1 MYKKIVLITIISLSL
16 QVNAQTLFTYGNKTV
31 SKKEFLAAFDKN
43 PSVEISRRKA
53 LDEYKNLFINFK
65 LKVQSAYDEKL
76 NETNIF
82 KSESETFKKQIT
94 ESFINEE
101 ANIKTLLAEAFERS
115 QKDINLSQIFI
126 PNGTDTVATR
136 MEIFKA
142 YQELVAGKKFKE
154 VLNKFC
160 TDKSLLETEG
170 NIGYITIFSLPYEIE
185 NIVYGLKKD
194 QFSFPYK
201 SAYGWH
207 IFKNIN
213 DRAAV
218 GKRKMAQILLSYPPN
233 YTEQEKESIDK
244 KAKDIY
250 DRLLKGEDFGKLA
263 EAYSNDYSTSNN
275 NGFMG
280 EVGLGK
286 YNKDFEEQIF
296 SLKNNGDVSPMF
308 FTKFGVHIL
317 KLIEKNSV
325 AKSMHD
331 DKFMEELR
339 VQLDKSDRL
348 AIAKKNLVSKWKN
361 LIGYRKAFYNSK
373 EAWAFIDSSLKGK
386 QINNLLS
393 FINDSTLL
401 FSFKTENIRLY
412 QFIDYIKNVRYS
424 GAAERTSSEYEVL
437 LKMFEEMKTS
447 EYYKN
452 HLEEFNINFKQQMKE
467 FNDANLLFAAMDK
480 HVWNKAAID
489 TIELQNYFEK
499 NKTKYIWQPGVA
511 AINVTAN
518 SLNDAQL
525 LANKISATPEKWRD
539 IVYHSDINAMA
550 DSARYEYNQ
559 LPNFQSS
566 NQYTINKCTE
576 PIKNKNE
583 EQYSF
588 VYVTNVFNKPE
599 PRIFNES
606 KGMVINDY
614 QQVLE
619 KNWVES
625 LKKKY
630 PIKWDEAVW
639 KTIK

>member
-1 MYKKIVLITIISLSL
+1 MFKKIVFLNVILFSL
-16 QVNAQTLFTYGNKTV
+16 QLHAQTLFTYGNKSV

-43 PSVEISRRKA
+43 PNVEISRRKA
-53 LDEYKNLFINFK
+53 LDEYKDLFINFK

-101 ANIKTLLAEAFERS
+101 ANIKTLLVEAFERS

-126 PNGTDTVATR
+126 SNGSDTVATR

-142 YQELVAGKKFKE
+142 YQELLSGKKFKE

-160 TDKSLLETEG
+160 TDKSLLEAEG
-170 NIGYITIFSLPYEIE
+170 NIGYITVFSLPYEIE
-185 NIVYGLKKD
+185 NVVYGLKKD

-207 IFKNIN
+207 IFKNVN
-213 DRAAV
+213 ERPAV
-218 GKRKMAQILLSYPPN
+218 GKRKMAQILLAYPKN
-233 YTEQEKESIDK
+233 YTQEEKAAIDK
-244 KAKDIY
+244 KAKEIY
-250 DRLLKGEDFGKLA
+250 DRVIKGEDFGKLA
-263 EAYSNDYSTSNN
+263 ETFSNDYSTSNN

-296 SLKNNGDVSPMF
+296 NLQKNGELSPMF
-308 FTKFGVHIL
+308 YTKYGVHIL
-317 KLIEKNSV
+317 KLIEKILV
-325 AKSMHD
+325 AKNMND

-339 VQLDKSDRL
+339 SQLDKSDRL

-361 LIGYRKAFYNSK
+361 LIGYRKAFYRPK
-373 EAWAFIDSSLKGK
+373 EVWAFVDSSLKGK
-386 QINNLLS
+386 TSNNLLS
-393 FINDSTLL
+393 IVSDSTLL
-401 FSFKTENIRLY
+401 FSFKTENVRLN
-412 QFIDYIKNVRYS
+412 QFVDYIKNIRYS
-424 GAAERTSSEYEVL
+424 GAVERTSNEYDVL
-437 LKMFEEMKTS
+437 LKMFEEMKIS
-447 EYYKN
+447 DYYKN
-452 HLEEFNINFKQQMKE
+452 HLEEFNVNFKQQMKE

-489 TIELQNYFEK
+489 TTELQNYFEK
-499 NKTKYIWQPGVA
+499 NKTKYVWQPGVA

-518 SLNDAQL
+518 SLSDAQL
-525 LANKISATPEKWRD
+525 LLNKISATPERWRD
-539 IVYHSDINAMA
+539 FVYHSDINAMA

-559 LPNFQSS
+559 LPNYQPP
-566 NQYTINKCTE
+566 NQFKLHTATE
-576 PIKNKNE
+576 PYKNKNE

-588 VYVTNVFNKPE
+588 VYITK
-599 PRIFNES
+599 IFNTSELRTFAES
-606 KGMVINDY
+606 KGMILNDY

-619 KNWVES
+619 KNWIAT

-630 PIKWDEAVW
+630 PVKWNEAVW

>member
-1 MYKKIVLITIISLSL
+1 MFKKIVLFNFILFSL
-16 QVNAQTLFTYGNKTV
+16 QINAQTLFTYGNKTV

-170 NIGYITIFSLPYEIE
+170 NIGYITVFSLPYEIE

-630 PIKWDEAVW
+630 PIKWNEAVW
-639 KTIK
+639 NTIK

>member
-1 MYKKIVLITIISLSL
+1 MFKRIVLALTILFSIQIHA
-16 QVNAQTLFTYGNKTV
+16 QVLFTYGKNAV

-43 PSVEISRRKA
+43 PNVEMSRRKA
-53 LDEYKNLFINFK
+53 LDEYKDLFINFK

-76 NETNIF
+76 HETNIF

-101 ANIKTLLAEAFERS
+101 ANIKTLLNEAFDRS

-136 MEIFKA
+136 MEVFKA
-142 YQELVAGKKFKE
+142 YQELLSGKKFKE
-154 VLNKFC
+154 VLNKYC
-160 TDKSLLETEG
+160 TDKSLIETEG
-170 NIGYITIFSLPYEIE
+170 NIGYITVFSLPYEIE
-185 NIVYGLKKD
+185 NVVYGLKKD

-213 DRAAV
+213 DRPAV
-218 GKRKMAQILLSYPPN
+218 GKRKVAQILLSYPPN
-233 YTEQEKESIDK
+233 YSEQEKDAINK
-244 KAKDIY
+244 KAKDVY
-250 DRLLKGEDFGKLA
+250 DRVLKGEDFGKLA

-275 NGFMG
+275 NGYMG

-296 SLKNNGDVSPMF
+296 SLQKTGECSPMF

-317 KLIEKNSV
+317 KLIEKIPV
-325 AKSMHD
+325 GKSIND

-339 VQLDKSDRL
+339 TQLDKSDRL

-373 EAWAFIDSSLKGK
+373 EVWAFIDSSLKGSQNK
-386 QINNLLS
+386 NLLS
-393 FINDSTLL
+393 LINDSTLL
-401 FSFKTENIRLY
+401 FSFKTENVRLY

-424 GAAERTSSEYEVL
+424 GTAERTSNEYEIL
-437 LKMFEEMKTS
+437 LKMFEEMKSS

-452 HLEEFNINFKQQMKE
+452 HLEEFNGNFKQQMKE

-489 TIELQNYFEK
+489 TTELQNYYEK
-499 NKTKYIWQPGVA
+499 NKSKYLWQPGVA
-511 AINVTAN
+511 AINVTTN
-518 SLNDAQL
+518 SLNDAQV
-525 LANKISATPEKWRD
+525 LAKKITANPENWRD
-539 IVYHSDINAMA
+539 VVYHSDINAMA
-550 DSARYEYNQ
+550 DSARYEYTQ
-559 LPNFQSS
+559 LPNYQTT
-566 NQYTINKCTE
+566 NQYFVQQCTE

-588 VYVTNVFNKPE
+588 VYVTKNFDKIE
-599 PRIFNES
+599 PRTFTEC

-619 KNWVES
+619 KNWIDS

-630 PIKWDEAVW
+630 PVKWNEVVW